1 MPTATGTYSWVALYS
16 GDTNNAPVSTACG
29 DPAETVTVGVPP
41 TSVATSLSGGG
52 QSGTSISVPTA
63 TAVTD
68 SATLSG
74 TNAASATGTV
84 TYDVYSDSGCT
95 TAVSSGSPE
104 TITTPGTLPASSPV
118 TLATA
123 GAFYWLASYS
133 GDTNNAP
140 SKSTCGPTGEVETV
154 TTAATGYIEI
164 CKAAAPGLSGDFRFR
179 VDGHT
184 YKVPVGACSPLIKL
198 PPGKVA
204 VTELRRHGSQL
215 VGVATQPT
223 GRLISVNLPTRTALV
238 KVVPGGIARQT
249 IVTFTNKET
258 ATGTLKIC
266 KVAGHGV
273 RVGTKFT
280 FNVGTQMVTVPAG
293 PGPAGYCKVVGA
305 FPRNAPVTI
314 TEASTSGLRVTAIT
328 VSPTGRQKSV
338 DLSTGTVK
346 VQIRKGVTEVTY
358 TNAAT

>member
-1 MPTATGTYSWVALYS
+1 
-16 GDTNNAPVSTACG
+16 
-29 DPAETVTVGVPP
+29 
-41 TSVATSLSGGG
+41 
-52 QSGTSISVPTA
+52 
-63 TAVTD
+63 
-68 SATLSG
+68 
-74 TNAASATGTV
+74 
-84 TYDVYSDSGCT
+84 
-95 TAVSSGSPE
+95 
-104 TITTPGTLPASSPV
+104 
-118 TLATA
+118 
-123 GAFYWLASYS
+123 
-133 GDTNNAP
+133 
-140 SKSTCGPTGEVETV
+140 
-154 TTAATGYIEI
+154 
-164 CKAAAPGLSGDFRFR
+164 

-305 FPRNAPVTI
+305 FQHEWPPSHRHHRLTYGSTEIGGSQHRNGEGADPQGGHRGHVYKRRHLDLWQQNIQAVGVAVDKSRTRR
-314 TEASTSGLRVTAIT
+314 TSMWL
-328 VSPTGRQKSV
+328 PP
-338 DLSTGTVK
+338 
-346 VQIRKGVTEVTY
+346 
-358 TNAAT
+358 AAMA